1 MPARVVVVKRREGHG
16 EVPGEN
22 AAMTTAQTIDEA
34 KLMDLLGRVVGDFGA
49 AASVALAMIGD
60 RLGLY
65 KTIAETG
72 PTNSGELADRTGLN
86 ERYLREWLVNQ
97 AAGGYVTYD
106 AATDRYSLSPEQALA
121 FADETS
127 PASVAGGFQ
136 VISAAVQ
143 AAPHIAELFKT
154 GGGMAWGEHTDD
166 LFGGT
171 ERFFRAGYLG
181 NLLSSWIPALDG
193 MQAKLERGATVAD
206 VGCGHAAS
214 TIIMAEA
221 FPQSQ
226 FYGYDSH
233 EPSIEH
239 ARAAAASAGVSDRV
253 SLAVADA
260 TRLPVPPDGAR
271 YDLLCYFDC
280 LHDMADPVGAAT
292 SAYDTL
298 ADDGTILL
306 VEPMAGNSVVE
317 NLNPV
322 GRVFSGASVLVCT
335 PNALAGGGSAL
346 GTLATDDALRAVFE
360 SVGFTRFRRAA
371 ETPFNR
377 VFEIRR

>member
-1 MPARVVVVKRREGHG
+1 MAT
-16 EVPGEN
+16 
-22 AAMTTAQTIDEA
+22 MQMIDEA
-34 KLMDLLGRVVGDFGA
+34 KLMDLLGKVVGDFGA
-49 AASVALAMIGD
+49 AGSVALAMIGD

-65 KTIAETG
+65 KSMAEAG
-72 PTNSGELADRTGLN
+72 PVNSVELAARTGLS
-86 ERYLREWLVNQ
+86 ERYLREWLLNQ
-97 AAGGYVTYD
+97 ASGGYVTYD
-106 AATDRYSLSPEQALA
+106 PAADRYFLTPEQALA
-121 FADETS
+121 FADDTS

-154 GGGMAWGEHTDD
+154 GGGMAWGEHVSG

-171 ERFFRAGYLG
+171 ERFFKAGYLG

-193 MQAKLERGATVAD
+193 VQEKLERGASVAD
-206 VGCGHAAS
+206 IGCGHAAS
-214 TIIMAEA
+214 TIIMAQA
-221 FPQSQ
+221 FPQSR
-226 FYGYDSH
+226 FHGFDSH

-239 ARAAAASAGVSDRV
+239 ARAAVNEAGVGAQV
-253 SLAVADA
+253 SFTVADA
-260 TRLPVPPDGAR
+260 RRLSSPAADAR
-271 YDLLCYFDC
+271 YDLICFFDC

-298 ADDGTILL
+298 ADDGTIML
-306 VEPMAGNSVVE
+306 VEPMAGSSVAE

-322 GRVFSGASVLVCT
+322 GRVYSGASVLVCT

-346 GTLATDDALRAVFE
+346 GTLASDAALQEVFT
-360 SVGFTRFRRAA
+360 SAGFTRFRRAA

-377 VFEIRR
+377 IFEIRR